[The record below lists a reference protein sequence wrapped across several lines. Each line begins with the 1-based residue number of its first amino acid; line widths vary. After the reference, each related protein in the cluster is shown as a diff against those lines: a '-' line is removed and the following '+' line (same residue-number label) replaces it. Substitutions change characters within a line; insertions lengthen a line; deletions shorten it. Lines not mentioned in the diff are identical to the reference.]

1 MDTRKIH
8 AELTSIRSLMERS
21 AKFMSISG
29 LSGILAGVYALIG
42 AGLGYREVYGF
53 DSQLAYRDHYV
64 NESAV
69 LVKLFVIALLVL
81 AASLSTAVWLSVRK
95 ARRQGQSVWNEGSRA
110 LLKAVAVPLVA
121 GGLFILIQL
130 IQGNYGVLAS
140 ACLLFYGL
148 ALMAGSRYTYHDVQ
162 WLGILQVVL
171 GLMAAALPGYGIVFW
186 SIGFGVLHI
195 LYGGVMYL
203 KYDRREGV

>member
-1 MDTRKIH
+1 M
-8 AELTSIRSLMERS
+8 
-21 AKFMSISG
+21 
-29 LSGILAGVYALIG
+29 
-42 AGLGYREVYGF
+42 
-53 DSQLAYRDHYV
+53 
-64 NESAV
+64 
-69 LVKLFVIALLVL
+69 
-81 AASLSTAVWLSVRK
+81 
-95 ARRQGQSVWNEGSRA
+95 
-110 LLKAVAVPLVA
+110 LKAVAVPLVA

-130 IQGNYGVLAS
+130 IHGNYGVLAS